1 MIDRRAFLISAAL
14 VAGCRPALS
23 LPRGGRDLGPDPPPR
38 PRDGRLRRKAEQFE
52 SAMEHHLTPDG
63 LVLTE
68 RLIDPDPADPL
79 NAQDAAIWTGCYV
92 AAEACRWLVTR
103 DPGARARLDRSLRG
117 LHLLQDATGV
127 PGVLA
132 RMVKRAPAPVPG
144 ETPAWHQG
152 VGDMAAY
159 RWMGDVSVDQYA
171 GVFFGYAAAHEAVED
186 AATRAAIA
194 DRVGR
199 LVDRLIDRGWRIV
212 DADGRPTKHSDL
224 SGGLLTEPL
233 NALLALAFAK
243 VAARV
248 TDEPRFAEAYRVLT
262 ARGYAR
268 TAAVARDKWWEYLFG
283 VNHSDN
289 NLAYLGYY
297 PLIRL
302 EDDPGLLD
310 QYRKGVTRAWR
321 VVRVEGNPLF
331 AFITQAVEAPG
342 WRDDEALAR
351 AVDTLA
357 RFPFPK
363 RDEIVRN
370 SLRRGICRSW
380 FDDRLGHPQAC
391 APLPVDERPR
401 SSFEWSSN
409 PYRMDR
415 MGDPRVALAGVDYLL
430 AYWLGRRHGI
440 LSDAD

>member
-1 MIDRRAFLISAAL
+1 MSGDFQACLAAIFSAA
-14 VAGCRPALS
+14 
-23 LPRGGRDLGPDPPPR
+23 
-38 PRDGRLRRKAEQFE
+38 
-52 SAMEHHLTPDG
+52 
-63 LVLTE
+63 
-68 RLIDPDPADPL
+68 
-79 NAQDAAIWTGCYV
+79 
-92 AAEACRWLVTR
+92 
-103 DPGARARLDRSLRG
+103 
-117 LHLLQDATGV
+117 
-127 PGVLA
+127 
-132 RMVKRAPAPVPG
+132 
-144 ETPAWHQG
+144 
-152 VGDMAAY
+152 
-159 RWMGDVSVDQYA
+159 
-171 GVFFGYAAAHEAVED
+171 
-186 AATRAAIA
+186 
-194 DRVGR
+194 
-199 LVDRLIDRGWRIV
+199 
-212 DADGRPTKHSDL
+212 
-224 SGGLLTEPL
+224 
-233 NALLALAFAK
+233 
-243 VAARV
+243 
-248 TDEPRFAEAYRVLT
+248 
-262 ARGYAR
+262 
-268 TAAVARDKWWEYLFG
+268 ARDKWWEYLFG

-310 QYRKGVTRAWR
+310 HYRKGVSRAWR

-351 AVDTLA
+351 AIDTRA

-380 FDDRLGHPQAC
+380 FDDRLGQPQAC

-415 MGDPRVALAGVDYLL
+415 AGDPRVALAGADYLL
-430 AYWLGRRHGI
+430 AYWLGRRHGM